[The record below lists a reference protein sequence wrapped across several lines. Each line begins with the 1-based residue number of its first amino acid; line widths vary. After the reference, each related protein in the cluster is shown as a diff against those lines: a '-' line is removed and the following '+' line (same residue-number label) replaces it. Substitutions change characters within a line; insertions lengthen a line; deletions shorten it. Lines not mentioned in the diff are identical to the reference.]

1 MKKPRHDKKR
11 AKLAAQVR
19 AERKAHKTKGA
30 ALLEAME

>member
-19 AERKAHKTKGA
+19 AERKAGKNHLKSA
-30 ALLEAME
+30 EVEE